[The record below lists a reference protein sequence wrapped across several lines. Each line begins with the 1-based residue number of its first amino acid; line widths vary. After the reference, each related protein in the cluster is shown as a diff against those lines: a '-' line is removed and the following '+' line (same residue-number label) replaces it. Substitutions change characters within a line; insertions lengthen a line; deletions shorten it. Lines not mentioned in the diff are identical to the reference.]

1 MQIVLNLTRQ
11 AILKK
16 RLIRFNKR
24 SLSAFT
30 DKERQKKRKT
40 SEHIDIQKGKK
51 IRRKKKNLELCKIL
65 NNKSLH
71 LSP

>member
-1 MQIVLNLTRQ
+1 MQIVLNFTRQ

-40 SEHIDIQKGKK
+40 SEHIDIQKGRK
-51 IRRKKKNLELCKIL
+51 IRRKKKNFRIM
-65 NNKSLH
+65 
-71 LSP
+71 